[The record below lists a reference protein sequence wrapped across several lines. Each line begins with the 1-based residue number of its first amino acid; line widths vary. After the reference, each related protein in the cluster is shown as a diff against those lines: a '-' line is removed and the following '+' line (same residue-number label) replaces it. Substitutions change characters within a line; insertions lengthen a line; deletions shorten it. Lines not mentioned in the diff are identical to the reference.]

1 MGTVT
6 NITHVAGKSPT
17 TYAKG
22 DMSFSIGTVIRA
34 HRGWPFTVIETD
46 RNDFL
51 DDFGV
56 PDRTNESGYQ
66 AKLAL
71 HNHQNTVG
79 KYVRVVP
86 TTAAYP
92 YIYFIDDVTPEN
104 RVVQS
109 SSLFSSSLVEASPTE
124 PIVAILK
131 NGETRDDMFGIQ
143 ITNKLTDTFVVT
155 VFENKQNPVQVG
167 LPLTVSL
174 NPSAVGSD
182 GSSIFIEQ
190 VFARKSSV
198 VDFKVDASATMADI
212 TETTGIEWFT
222 GGLDTAG
229 ELQPTDYE
237 TAWGLLGNHQVE
249 LDQIFM
255 AGDTVETSIA
265 AAVTIADERDIR
277 LECDFPM
284 TGTVANEII
293 WLNGLNIASHNV
305 SFTYGKVSFNDPFY
319 AGLRAT
325 TRVSGLVTSA
335 KAYAREA
342 AKTISDP
349 SVEEA
354 PAGED
359 FGLLRGVMGVRNET
373 PLNLVDKKALA
384 DVWANYLI
392 NSTDKGVIVWEQFT
406 LYGEDTPYAYKRNVD
421 VINYLYHTDAATMQR
436 QQFRG
441 KTDWEI
447 INSLSKVRDRLVAKG
462 VLVADENDEEY
473 PEPYSIWINRNGASV
488 EINRA
493 IRIQNA
499 IGPIVM
505 KTIPL

>member
-1 MGTVT
+1 MGNVT
-6 NITHVAGKSPT
+6 NITHVLGKSPT

-46 RNDFL
+46 RNDYL
-51 DDFGV
+51 DDFGI
-56 PDRTNESGYQ
+56 PDLENEGGYQ

-79 KYVRVVP
+79 KYVRIVP
-86 TTAAYP
+86 DTAEYP
-92 YIYFIDDVTPEN
+92 YYFFDATAKLTLSKAAFASPVI
-104 RVVQS
+104 
-109 SSLFSSSLVEASPTE
+109 EASEDE
-124 PIVAILK
+124 PIVAYLK
-131 NGETRDDMFGIQ
+131 NGETRNGMFGLH
-143 ITNKLTDTFVVT
+143 ITNKTSNTFVVT
-155 VFENKQNPVQVG
+155 VYQNQQKPIQVG
-167 LPLTVSL
+167 LPQTVSL
-174 NPSAVGSD
+174 DPAAVASD
-182 GSSIFIEQ
+182 GSSMFIES
-190 VFARKSSV
+190 VFERNSSIV
-198 VDFKVDASATMADI
+198 GFKVHSTATINDVPDALDMPDTV
-212 TETTGIEWFT
+212 WFS
-222 GGLDTAG
+222 GGSESGTLKKEDYYKAWDLLRSHAG
-229 ELQPTDYE
+229 D
-237 TAWGLLGNHQVE
+237 

-255 AGDTVETSIA
+255 AGDIDTNALGA
-265 AAVTIADERDIR
+265 AFAVANERDIR
-277 LECDFPM
+277 LEGDFPM
-284 TGTVANEII
+284 TLKINDEIA
-293 WLNGLNIASHNV
+293 WLNALSETSHNI
-305 SFTYGKVSFNDPFY
+305 SFTYGKISFNDPFY
-319 AGLRAT
+319 PGLRAT
-325 TRVSGLVTSA
+325 IRVSGLVTAA

-342 AKTISDP
+342 SKTISDP

-354 PAGED
+354 PAGEN
-359 FGLLRGVMGVRNET
+359 FGLLRGITGIRNET
-373 PLNLVDKKALA
+373 PLTAADKKALA
-384 DVWANYLI
+384 GAWANYI
-392 NSTDKGVIVWEQFT
+392 VNSTEKGVIVWEQFT
-406 LYGEDTPYAYKRNVD
+406 LNGDDNPYAYKRNVD